1 MGILAGKNLV
11 ITGVLTDASLAFGVA
26 QLAQQEGAKIVLTG
40 AGRGLSITQRA
51 AKKLPMQVE
60 VVEFDVTVD
69 EHTVSARDS
78 VKKILGSVDGVLH
91 SIGFAPAACLGDD
104 FMKASWQDVST
115 ALQISAYSLKT
126 LADAFVPLMTA
137 GGSII
142 GLDFDN
148 TVAWPAYNWM
158 GVAKSALESTNRY
171 LAKALGPKN
180 IRCNLIAA
188 GPIRTMA
195 AKSIPSF

>member
-1 MGILAGKNLV
+1 MGILAGKNMV

-104 FMKASWQDVST
+104 
-115 ALQISAYSLKT
+115 
-126 LADAFVPLMTA
+126 
-137 GGSII
+137 
-142 GLDFDN
+142 
-148 TVAWPAYNWM
+148 
-158 GVAKSALESTNRY
+158 
-171 LAKALGPKN
+171 
-180 IRCNLIAA
+180 
-188 GPIRTMA
+188 
-195 AKSIPSF
+195 